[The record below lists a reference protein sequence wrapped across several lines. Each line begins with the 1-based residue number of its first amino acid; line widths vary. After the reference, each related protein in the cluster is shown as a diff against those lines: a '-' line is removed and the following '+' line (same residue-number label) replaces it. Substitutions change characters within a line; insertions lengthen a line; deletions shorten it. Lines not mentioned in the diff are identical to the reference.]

1 MRWFRFAVLIVVAT
15 ILQTSVVHIMALR
28 QADIRPDLLLILL
41 VFFATRC
48 RATDV
53 VITSFTIGF
62 AADLVS
68 PTMGLMGPQIIS
80 FGIFGTILS
89 DLHNIVSIRRISHQI
104 ATIFAVGLLTALLA
118 YLLTFLRA
126 EPVAPNLVAEM
137 LWQPL
142 YSAALG
148 PLLFL
153 PTALWM
159 RMNRN
164 RRSRHGLGSE
174 SG

>member
-1 MRWFRFAVLIVVAT
+1 MRWIRFAVLIVGAT
-15 ILQTSVVHIMALR
+15 IVQANVVGVMALR
-28 QADIRPDLLLILL
+28 RAEIRPDLLLILL

-48 RATDV
+48 RANDV

-62 AADLVS
+62 AADLIS

-80 FGIFGTILS
+80 FGICGTILS
-89 DLHNIVSIRRISHQI
+89 DLHNIVSVRRVPHQI
-104 ATIFAVGLLTALLA
+104 ATIFVVGLLTALA
-118 YLLTFLRA
+118 GHLLTFLRT
-126 EPVAPNLVAEM
+126 EPVAPNLLAEM

-142 YSAALG
+142 YSAVLG

-153 PTALWM
+153 PTAWWM
-159 RMNRN
+159 RMNRAG
-164 RRSRHGLGSE
+164 RWRSGPGSE